1 MFTQRCE
8 LKRDSCSPTGEV
20 QAPKNRSCAGRR
32 LHASESKQDMKRL
45 VKYHVS
51 HNIQQTGALDLKLK
65 NFTQLLSLFLGFPWN
80 ALCTD
85 QRGSRRRLQARQRHG
100 FVNLQSCSGD
110 PVRSAARRQSGSLKP
125 ETVSSVQE
133 EPGLPTCRVMDKIIQ
148 CQSVLMCDL
157 VCCEYCAL

>member
-20 QAPKNRSCAGRR
+20 QGPTNRSCAGRR
-32 LHASESKQDMKRL
+32 LHVSESKQEIKRL
-45 VKYHVS
+45 VKHHVS

-65 NFTQLLSLFLGFPWN
+65 NFTQLLGLFLGFPWN

-110 PVRSAARRQSGSLKP
+110 SELSAAACRQSGSLKP

-133 EPGLPTCRVMDKIIQ
+133 EPRLPTCRVMDKIIQ
-148 CQSVLMCDL
+148 C
-157 VCCEYCAL
+157 